1 MWKVYISTYLPTL
14 WFTIYIFLLY
24 INPEAARRA
33 KAKEK
38 CKHASKGDKSSEQIH
53 GQCSMIDF
61 LKKPTIDNETKDMDD
76 EEKEEAK
83 EE

>member
-1 MWKVYISTYLPTL
+1 MLQCRHAP
-14 WFTIYIFLLY
+14 
-24 INPEAARRA
+24 
-33 KAKEK
+33 KE
-38 CKHASKGDKSSEQIH
+38 DKSSEQIH

-83 EE
+83 EEEEEKKKRRTP